1 MMTRGRY
8 EPVDMLR
15 KLALS
20 GLLQFLKPGTGA
32 QVSGGCVIAFASFG
46 LQLYH
51 LGVTSFP
58 GILPWLRFAHVFE
71 NWW

>member
-1 MMTRGRY
+1 MVTWSRY

-32 QVSGGCVIAFASFG
+32 QVLGGCVIAFASFG

-58 GILPWLRFAHVFE
+58 GILP
-71 NWW
+71 